1 MKRDFF
7 SKWFIFYSLATILIG
22 AFTFSACTPI
32 DVKDNYD
39 DVTAEDIIPPKITGF
54 SVSSSKIVIFS
65 FSKPITPL
73 LGEFS
78 LDPQIEFSSIEN
90 SETMENSLV
99 ITFSENP
106 EVGEKYTIK
115 GNVKDYSDNTLSF
128 STSFFGFNPNV
139 PQLLINEFTTNGSPT
154 HPDLV
159 EILVQS
165 SGNMAG
171 TVFYAGCSS
180 DFDLEYIFPSVE
192 VKKGEY
198 LLIHTKPKGIPE
210 EIDET
215 GEKGTSTGPDSS
227 GGLDAFPEARDF
239 WIKDGSGLTSSNGA
253 LTIYTSSGGT
263 LLDAVIYSTRT
274 SSSDQTYRGFGSNAM
289 IYKVDTIVE
298 ELGWQKAGELLTPE
312 ECINPSIST
321 ATRSICRSSIP
332 VDTNTKADWHIVPT
346 STYSFGTVNSD
357 EVYTPTQ

>member
-1 MKRDFF
+1 MKRVFF
-7 SKWFIFYSLATILIG
+7 SKWSTFIILIWI
-22 AFTFSACTPI
+22 FTFLACMPI
-32 DVKDNYD
+32 EVKDNYD
-39 DVTAEDIIPPKITGF
+39 DAFTAENIIPPKITSF
-54 SVSSSKIVIFS
+54 SVNNSKIVSFS
-65 FSKPITPL
+65 FSKPVNPL
-73 LGEFS
+73 IGEFALNPS
-78 LDPQIEFSSIEN
+78 IEFSSIEN
-90 SETMENSLV
+90 QETMKSSIV
-99 ITFSENP
+99 ITLSEEQ
-106 EVGEKYTIK
+106 EVGKEYTIK
-115 GNVKDYSDNTLSF
+115 GHVKDYSDNTLSF
-128 STSFFGFNPNV
+128 STNFYGFNPNV
-139 PQLLINEFTTNGSPT
+139 PQLLINEFTTNGSST
-154 HPDLV
+154 HPDMV

-171 TVFYAGCSS
+171 VVFYAGCSS
-180 DFDLEYIFPSVE
+180 DFDLEYIFPPVE

-215 GEKGTSTGPDSS
+215 GEKGTNTGPDSS

-239 WIKDGSGLTSSNGA
+239 WVKGGSGLTGSNGA
-253 LTIYTSSGGT
+253 LTIYTSPGGT

-298 ELGWQKAGELLTPE
+298 QLGWKKAGELLTPE
-312 ECINPSIST
+312 ECVNPSTST

-332 VDTNTKADWHIVPT
+332 ADTNTKADWHIVPT

-357 EVYTPTQ
+357 EVYTPKP